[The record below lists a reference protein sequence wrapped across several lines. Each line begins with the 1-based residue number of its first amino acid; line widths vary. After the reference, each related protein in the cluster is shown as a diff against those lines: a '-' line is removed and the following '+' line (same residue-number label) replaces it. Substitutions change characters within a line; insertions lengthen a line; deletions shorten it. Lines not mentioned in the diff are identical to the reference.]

1 MRQYYDKNG
10 LMGSTR
16 HMTALDRNA
25 FGQIYIRTCTKA
37 PVQETDMPPYPFAK
51 IGLDPSGPYPQT
63 LSGNRFILS
72 FIDHYMACPKS
83 LQFLIKGH
91 STFAHRGTFPDTW
104 RSISDN
110 FGEWQ

>member
-37 PVQETDMPPYPFAK
+37 PVQETGHATIPFRK
-51 IGLDPSGPYPQT
+51 
-63 LSGNRFILS
+63 NR
-72 FIDHYMACPKS
+72 A
-83 LQFLIKGH
+83 
-91 STFAHRGTFPDTW
+91 
-104 RSISDN
+104 
-110 FGEWQ
+110 